1 MAYERMPPLDLM
13 NTVYTHL
20 GGMVNYF
27 AVLSSLIMSPECRGK
42 EWKEWNNWK
51 EVELSSRKK
60 RPDKRGRVSQD
71 HPLGSGYFSS
81 TYIALSTSAL
91 KASKLVKPTFNG
103 FTVGTSPKIIR
114 PVDPSIV
121 IFGSSFIISL

>member
-20 GGMVNYF
+20 GVMVNYF

-71 HPLGSGYFSS
+71 HPLGSVYASV
-81 TYIALSTSAL
+81 TYIAPFNESLASRFLSAIDCTVSFPMFRNRSA
-91 KASKLVKPTFNG
+91 
-103 FTVGTSPKIIR
+103 
-114 PVDPSIV
+114 
-121 IFGSSFIISL
+121 

>member
-103 FTVGTSPKIIR
+103 FTVGTSIGVR
-114 PVDPSIV
+114 LTASIKV
-121 IFGSSFIISL
+121 

>member
-60 RPDKRGRVSQD
+60 RPYKRGRVSQN
-71 HPLGSGYFSS
+71 HPLGSVYVSV
-81 TYIALSTSAL
+81 TYIAPFNESLDSRFLSAIDCTVSFPMFRNLSA
-91 KASKLVKPTFNG
+91 
-103 FTVGTSPKIIR
+103 
-114 PVDPSIV
+114 
-121 IFGSSFIISL
+121 